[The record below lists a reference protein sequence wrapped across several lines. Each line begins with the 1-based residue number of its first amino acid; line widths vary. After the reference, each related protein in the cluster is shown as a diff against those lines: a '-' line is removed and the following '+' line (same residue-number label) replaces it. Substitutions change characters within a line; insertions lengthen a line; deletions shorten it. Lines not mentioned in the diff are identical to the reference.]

1 MAQPLIDFVS
11 VGEQALPG
19 VPTLRCVPL
28 AAPHCAALYL
38 RRLEAMRSSRCEWLC
53 FVDGGDDV
61 LDFGFV
67 PAMHALVLRAVVQ
80 GHSIGWCAETQHGQP
95 RARQHPHHGVVCN
108 VAALRAIDWPDGCYH
123 WDAIAYGVL
132 KRGGHV
138 FDSVPRYD
146 WRTGPGGARLWP
158 STRTGIGNSNRWLR
172 EHR

>member
-1 MAQPLIDFVS
+1 MAKPLIDFV
-11 VGEQALPG
+11 ALGDQVLPS

-28 AAPHCAALYL
+28 AEPNCSALYL
-38 RRLEAMRSSRCEWLC
+38 RRLEAADTSRCEWLC

-67 PAMHALVLRAVVQ
+67 PAMHALALRAASA
-80 GHSIGWCAETQHGQP
+80 GYTIGWATETVHGKLDP
-95 RARQHPHHGVVCN
+95 RGHPHHGVVCN

-123 WDAIAYGVL
+123 WESIAYGML

-138 FDSVPRYD
+138 FDPVPRYD
-146 WRTGPGGARLWP
+146 WRPGPGGARLWP

-172 EHR
+172 ENL